1 VNRTCH
7 GTPWAGSNGYC
18 GARVRTIEGVIVV
31 TVLVAVLA
39 LLVGAALGVALARS
53 RHRRPEPA
61 AAPVPTQRSGGQPAP
76 GPLASQ
82 VVEVLDVGVIVV
94 ERDERAVLVNPA
106 ARMMGVLD
114 VDTLGFP
121 ALAELVRKAIETGAS
136 VATSIDLPIGRLGR
150 EPIALQVTAVPMAG
164 ADDRVFAVSL
174 LLVDVSELRRLE
186 AVRRDFVA
194 NVSHELKTPVGA
206 LTLLAEAIQDAADE
220 PAMVAKFAA
229 RIQHEGS
236 RLAKLVG
243 ELMELSRVQGA
254 DPMPSATEVD
264 VCAVVDEA
272 IERTRLAAEQ
282 ASITVTSSCTAG
294 LRVRGN
300 KAQLATALA
309 NLVDN
314 AIAYSSAQTRV
325 AVTAREARDE
335 DSRPK
340 VEIAV
345 TDQGIGISEAEIDR
359 IFERFYRVD
368 PARSRATG
376 GTGLGLAIVKNI
388 VTNHL
393 GSVAVWSVNGSGST
407 FTIRLPRVHSDRSSS
422 APVQDASTVDLME
435 GTQAR

>member
-1 VNRTCH
+1 
-7 GTPWAGSNGYC
+7 
-18 GARVRTIEGVIVV
+18 VV
-31 TVLVAVLA
+31 TFWVAVLA
-39 LLVGAALGVALARS
+39 LLVGAAMGAALGVVLAGR
-53 RHRRPEPA
+53 RHPTADTAEPVAAVRPDDA
-61 AAPVPTQRSGGQPAP
+61 VGTARGT
-76 GPLASQ
+76 LASQ
-82 VVEVLDVGVIVV
+82 VVEALDVGVLVV
-94 ERDERAVLVNPA
+94 ERDERAILVNPA
-106 ARMMGVLD
+106 ARSMGVLD
-114 VDTLGFP
+114 VDTIAFP
-121 ALAELVRKAIETGAS
+121 ALVDLVRKAIETGAS
-136 VATSIDLPIGRLGR
+136 AATSIDLPIGRLGR
-150 EPIALQVTAVPMAG
+150 EPIALQATAVPMAG

-220 PAMVAKFAA
+220 PAMVAKFAS

-254 DPMPSATEVD
+254 DPMPGATVVD
-264 VCAVVDEA
+264 VWTVVDEA

-282 ASITVTSSCTAG
+282 ASITVTSSCSG
-294 LRVRGN
+294 SLRVRGN

-325 AVTAREARDE
+325 AVTARAARD
-335 DSRPK
+335 DDARPT

-345 TDQGIGISEAEIDR
+345 TDQGIGIAEGEIDR

-393 GSVAVWSVNGSGST
+393 GNVMVWSVNGSGST
-407 FTIRLPRVHSDRSSS
+407 FTIRLPRVHSDESSS
-422 APVQDASTVDLME
+422 APVEDVSTVVSME
-435 GTQAR
+435 GTRAR